1 MSFEL
6 STPIKVVALAGL
18 LVALLAGAF
27 VSITMLR
34 GRQHT
39 ATGVQVQ
46 PQTHSVRPATT
57 LKFSQ
62 APKNVLRPVLIDA
75 NLPAPLRHALHSSRE
90 VVAVISSPGVPGDL
104 DAVREARAGAAA
116 AHVGFTVLDVTRS
129 PVASAL
135 AAWAPQAVD
144 PTVLIVKRPGSVAVE
159 LDGYADKDMVTQAA
173 LDAR

>member
-1 MSFEL
+1 
-6 STPIKVVALAGL
+6 
-18 LVALLAGAF
+18 
-27 VSITMLR
+27 
-34 GRQHT
+34 
-39 ATGVQVQ
+39 
-46 PQTHSVRPATT
+46 
-57 LKFSQ
+57 
-62 APKNVLRPVLIDA
+62 
-75 NLPAPLRHALHSSRE
+75 